1 MKRNDYDAA
10 YEYALNIPL
19 HKSENSLVTLDKFN
33 PTDEWDFGG
42 EETIYARLIRI
53 YSIPLIHNV
62 ENMYGTYLGKH
73 GDVYVVAVTKR
84 KDMDDFF
91 FCEEFESLDE
101 LKEEWMIRL

>member
-1 MKRNDYDAA
+1 
-10 YEYALNIPL
+10 
-19 HKSENSLVTLDKFN
+19 
-33 PTDEWDFGG
+33 
-42 EETIYARLIRI
+42 
-53 YSIPLIHNV
+53 V

>member
-19 HKSENSLVTLDKFN
+19 HKSENSLVALDKFN

-73 GDVYVVAVTKR
+73 GDVYLVAVTKR